1 MKRKLVIQIGLFLAI
16 TYFTSAQRAVNEVAI
31 PVMENE
37 KWWGCMVG
45 AASQMP
51 FESNTRLFDLSKE
64 NFNNQNVPFL
74 LSSAGRYVWSDST
87 FSFKMQN
94 DTILIYSISE
104 QVQVVEAGKTLKESH
119 LAAARKHFPSTGT
132 LPAEVFFSQPQYN
145 TWIELMYNQNQ
156 KDILAYAHQALEHGF
171 PTGIFMVDD
180 NWQRYYGNFDFKA
193 EKFEDPKAMTGE
205 LHRLGFK
212 IMLWVCPYF
221 TSDSPEFREMNRK
234 GYFLRNKNNR
244 NTAIIRWW
252 NGYSA
257 CLDVTNPAAVDYFMD
272 ILQKTQQTYDV
283 DGFKFDGGDV
293 GYMAGGEYAY
303 FEQTADVNVFSQR
316 WAEIGARFPYNELRT
331 TWKTGGQP
339 LVQRLG
345 DKTYTWESNNMLI
358 PGMTTAGLLG
368 FSYTCPDMIGGGSF
382 ASFLNI
388 KEGAFDEELIVRSCQ
403 IHALMPMMQFS
414 VAPWRVLSPKN
425 RDICA
430 HFARLHE
437 QMGPYIVDLARKS
450 SITCEPIV
458 QSMEYAFPH
467 QGFVKCDD
475 QFMLGEKYL
484 VAPMITQGYER
495 TVKLPKGRWRDERG
509 KIYNGG
515 QTVTIDVPIDRL
527 PYFERLK

>member
-1 MKRKLVIQIGLFLAI
+1 MKQKIGLLIGLCFAI
-16 TYFTSAQRAVNEVAI
+16 SYYTSAQRTAIETAI
-31 PVMENE
+31 PLLKNE

-45 AASQMP
+45 AASEMP
-51 FESNTRLFDLSKE
+51 FNSTTRLFDLSKE
-64 NFNNQNVPFL
+64 NYNNQNVPFL
-74 LSSAGRYVWSDST
+74 LSSLGRYVWSDST

-94 DTILIYSISE
+94 DTLLIYSISE
-104 QVQVVEAGKTLKESH
+104 RVRVVEAGKTLKEAH
-119 LAAARKHFPSTGT
+119 LAAARAHFPSTGT
-132 LPAEVFFSQPQYN
+132 LPAEEFFSQPQYN

-156 KDILAYAHQALEHGF
+156 NDILEYAYKALEYGF

-193 EKFEDPKAMTGE
+193 EKFDDPKAMNDE
-205 LHRLGFK
+205 IHRLGFK
-212 IMLWVCPYF
+212 IMLWICPYY

-234 GYFLRNKNNR
+234 GYFLKNKNDK
-244 NTAIIRWW
+244 NTAIVRWW

-257 CLDVTNPAAVDYFMD
+257 CLDVTNPAAVKYFTD
-272 ILQKTQQTYDV
+272 ILHKMQKEYGV

-293 GYMAGGEYAY
+293 GYMSGEYAY
-303 FEQTADVNVFSQR
+303 FDPTADVNVFSQR
-316 WAEIGARFPYNELRT
+316 WAEICLSFPYNELRT

-345 DKTYTWESNNMLI
+345 DKTYAWESNQMLI
-358 PGMTTAGLLG
+358 PHMTTAGLLG

-414 VAPWRVLSPKN
+414 VAPWRILNPKN

-437 QMGPYIVDLARKS
+437 QMGPFIVECAKKS
-450 SITCEPIV
+450 AVTCEPIV

-467 QGFVKCDD
+467 QGFVECDD

-484 VAPMITQGYER
+484 VAPMVVPGYER
-495 TVKLPKGRWRDERG
+495 TVKLPKGQWRDERG
-509 KIYNGG
+509 KTYKGA
-515 QTVTIDVPIDRL
+515 QTITIDVPIERL